1 MYASANMGHP
11 SRDEGFVVGCNFG
24 VADEPRLAGGWGG
37 VSKNFYLELLSS
49 TLYFF
54 AAVSIRFQ
62 AARRS
67 ASVTP
72 ST

>member
-1 MYASANMGHP
+1 VGHP
-11 SRDEGFVVGCNFG
+11 CREEGFVLCSNYSS
-24 VADEPRLAGGWGG
+24 ADELLLLQSVGT
-37 VSKNFYLELLSS
+37 NFYRELLSS

-67 ASVTP
+67 ASVT
-72 ST
+72 SFT